1 MHNDSSEQNTR
12 RRIVCEKCRIHY
24 LTTLVESPHTN
35 KPEIERRT
43 KHILEMKACI
53 QLHEK
58 AIEKLRN
65 DPLTAVQDLSK
76 AKTRLVGL
84 QRAQNKALIAKWIA
98 EYIEIHNRL
107 EEVNDASAVSV
118 S

>member
-1 MHNDSSEQNTR
+1 MRNDSSEQNTR
-12 RRIVCEKCRIHY
+12 RRIVCEKCRIQF
-24 LTTLVESPHTN
+24 LTALVENPRTN
-35 KPEIERRT
+35 KPEIERRL

-58 AIEKLRN
+58 AIEKLQK
-65 DPLTAVQDLSK
+65 DPLTAVQDLSD
-76 AKTRLVGL
+76 AKTRLAGL

-98 EYIEIHNRL
+98 EYIEIHQVL
-107 EEVNDASAVSV
+107 EELTNAGSISV